1 MNKINLKTNKRK
13 GFTLIES
20 ILYIAMSSVILG
32 MALLMLY
39 SLIQYRAKDKIRRDV
54 DSEVLRV
61 LEYLSQNIRNSQTLE
76 IRDTNNAVV
85 TSGFGQKLF
94 IDTLN
99 INNTYTNIL
108 VYLDSGAIKVDK
120 NSVTSNLSS
129 NLVRISNL
137 QFRYLTGT
145 AGSSSGAEIVDIQF
159 VAEYALAS
167 SSAYEYQ
174 RDIAV
179 SVKLR

>member
-1 MNKINLKTNKRK
+1 MDFKKFLNKKGK
-13 GFTLIES
+13 GFTLVES

-76 IRDTNNAVV
+76 IRDSNDQVV
-85 TSGFGQKLF
+85 TSGFGEKLY
-94 IDTLN
+94 INTLN
-99 INNTYTNIL
+99 INNTNTNIL
-108 VYLDSGAIKVDK
+108 VYLENGIIKIDK
-120 NSVTSNLSS
+120 GSETSNLSS
-129 NLVRISNL
+129 NLVTISNL

-145 AGSSSGAEIVDIQF
+145 IGSSTGADIVDIEF
-159 VAEYALAS
+159 VADYALATS
-167 SSAYEYQ
+167 IAYEYQ
-174 RDIAV
+174 RNIAL